1 MSILEKKSDDE
12 LDGLSLEL
20 QEEKRDKLNF
30 VDNSDDH
37 QKSYISQFEKFSNQI
52 DYMNKF
58 FSSNG
63 NFYQVEEGII
73 FKDKKYELSMS
84 KAKIN
89 EYYEMF
95 NDLVDIYL
103 KLKFLGKYLSQ
114 LNNFDLSKKEIELN
128 LVPKQIGNFAAGYG
142 NGFITALPLILK
154 PNENTHLGN
163 GAETYFASEASSFFH
178 ELLFILLDKIKPAE
192 DYETKYRKSRDI
204 KFCWHSLYSL
214 VKEIKNGYH
223 SITVKIDE
231 NKDSFMKELNSF
243 IEKTDKELRK
253 IELIQRARKKS
264 KEKFENVGY
273 VYVLSNK
280 AYPKIYKIG
289 STYSLPEERA
299 EELTGTGHLMPFK
312 VESQIKIKSAEYYEK
327 KIHSILSSYRV
338 KQNREFFELDLDK
351 IKFCLKEINKI
362 TNKGEK
368 KLSLAELKKEI
379 SL

>member
-1 MSILEKKSDDE
+1 
-12 LDGLSLEL
+12 
-20 QEEKRDKLNF
+20 
-30 VDNSDDH
+30 
-37 QKSYISQFEKFSNQI
+37 
-52 DYMNKF
+52 
-58 FSSNG
+58 
-63 NFYQVEEGII
+63 
-73 FKDKKYELSMS
+73 MS

-243 IEKTDKELRK
+243 IEKTDRELRK
-253 IELIQRARKKS
+253 IELIQRARKKG
-264 KEKFENVGY
+264 KEKIENIGY

-289 STYSLPEERA
+289 STYGLPEERA
-299 EELTGTGHLMPFK
+299 EELTGTGHLIPFK
-312 VESQIKIKSAEYYEK
+312 VEAKIKIKSAEYFEK
-327 KIHSILSSYRV
+327 CTHSILNFYRV
-338 KQNREFFELDLDK
+338 KQNREFFEIDLDK
-351 IKFCLKEINKI
+351 IKSCLNDLSKI
-362 TNKGEK
+362 TDKGEK
-368 KLSLAELKKEI
+368 KLSLVELKKEI
-379 SL
+379 SF